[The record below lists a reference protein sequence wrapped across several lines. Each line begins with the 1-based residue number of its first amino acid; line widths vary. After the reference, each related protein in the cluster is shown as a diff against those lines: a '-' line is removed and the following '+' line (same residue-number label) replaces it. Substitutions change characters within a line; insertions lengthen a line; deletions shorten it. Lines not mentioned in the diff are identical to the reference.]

1 MLTKKLGAA
10 ETKEI
15 VAELRSVEAGIDAL
29 DTRAESVGGTAP
41 ALDAAAAPLVARIDA
56 VKQLVELT
64 RGRIERKVREN
75 GRGPVRRGCTP
86 TPAPPRHAALRRGA
100 GAAAQPRALQPGGLS
115 LSRRGGGRGCTTRH
129 PLAPQNHSL

>member
-1 MLTKKLGAA
+1 MSRERWATVANMVFITPNKPPIDIINATIIAIPRNWTFVAEAVPVLTKKLGAA

-64 RGRIERKVREN
+64 R
-75 GRGPVRRGCTP
+75 
-86 TPAPPRHAALRRGA
+86 
-100 GAAAQPRALQPGGLS
+100 
-115 LSRRGGGRGCTTRH
+115 
-129 PLAPQNHSL
+129 

>member
-64 RGRIERKVREN
+64 R
-75 GRGPVRRGCTP
+75 
-86 TPAPPRHAALRRGA
+86 
-100 GAAAQPRALQPGGLS
+100 
-115 LSRRGGGRGCTTRH
+115 
-129 PLAPQNHSL
+129 